1 MSDVKQW
8 LTDQVSVHLGQSSV
22 RTDVLLAEYGLDS
35 VHAMSLAA
43 AIEDEWDLV
52 VDPAVT
58 WDHPTIDELAA
69 FLTGEL
75 GRTADESAG

>member
-1 MSDVKQW
+1 MSEVEQW
-8 LTDQVSVHLGQSSV
+8 LTEQVSVHLGQPVV

-35 VHAMSLAA
+35 VHAVGLAA
-43 AIEDEWDLV
+43 AIEDEWGIV

-58 WDHPTIDELAA
+58 WDHPTIDDLAG
-69 FLTGEL
+69 FLTAEL

>member
-8 LTDQVSVHLGQSSV
+8 LTDQVSVHLGHPVV
-22 RTDVLLAEYGLDS
+22 RSDVLLAEYGLDS
-35 VHAMSLAA
+35 VHAMGLAA
-43 AIEDEWDLV
+43 AIEDEWGLV

-58 WDHPTIDELAA
+58 WDHPTIDELAT

-75 GRTADESAG
+75 SRTADESAG

>member
-1 MSDVKQW
+1 MSDVKRW
-8 LTDQVSVHLGQSSV
+8 LTDQILVHLGQTTV

-43 AIEDEWDLV
+43 AIEDEWHLV
-52 VDPAVT
+52 VDPAIT

-69 FLTGEL
+69 FLTDEL
-75 GRTADESAG
+75 SRSAAESAG

>member
-1 MSDVKQW
+1 MNVKQW
-8 LTDQVSVHLGQSSV
+8 LTEQITLHLGQTVPRS
-22 RTDVLLAEYGLDS
+22 DVLLAEYGLDS

-52 VDPAVT
+52 VDPTVT

-69 FLTGEL
+69 FLTDEL
-75 GRTADESAG
+75 SRTADESAG